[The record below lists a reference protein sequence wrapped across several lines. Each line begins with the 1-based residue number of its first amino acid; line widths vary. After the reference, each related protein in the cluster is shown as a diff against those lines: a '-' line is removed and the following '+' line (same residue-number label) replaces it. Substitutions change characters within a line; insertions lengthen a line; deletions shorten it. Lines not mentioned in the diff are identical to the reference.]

1 MFSATT
7 YTIRFAT
14 AGDDDVLSRIA
25 AIDSQSPLANG
36 PVLLAKLDGTPESAL
51 SLADGWV
58 IANPFVPT
66 AQLRAHL
73 RMRAGAYGAHRR
85 EPSVAKRI
93 RAALSGAAF
102 GPPSRSAGVIP
113 AT

>member
-36 PVLLAKLDGTPESAL
+36 PVLLAELDGTPEAAL
-51 SLADGWV
+51 SLADGRV

-73 RMRAGAYGAHRR
+73 RMRPAPMAPTGASRR
-85 EPSVAKRI
+85 WPSASAR
-93 RAALSGAAF
+93 RSPA
-102 GPPSRSAGVIP
+102 PPSAAQS
-113 AT
+113 